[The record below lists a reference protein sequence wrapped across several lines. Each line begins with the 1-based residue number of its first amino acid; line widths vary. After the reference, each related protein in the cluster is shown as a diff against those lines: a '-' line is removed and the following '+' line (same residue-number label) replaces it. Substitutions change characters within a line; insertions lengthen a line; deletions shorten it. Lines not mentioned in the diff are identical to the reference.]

1 MDVNELRR
9 VLMTVSADIYV
20 KERPLLAWAIND
32 FKCVRVLLRSGAN
45 PNAYFQWDD
54 TSRITPLYLCRQIQ
68 SEWVSS
74 LRMFKKTLKKDMR
87 EMLRS
92 NLKECKRVDKLIR
105 SYGGECKMEY
115 DYICIDISST

>member
-1 MDVNELRR
+1 MKSRESFSKGKKQGDWL
-9 VLMTVSADIYV
+9 Y
-20 KERPLLAWAIND
+20 
-32 FKCVRVLLRSGAN
+32 
-45 PNAYFQWDD
+45 YFDNGQLK
-54 TSRITPLYLCRQIQ
+54 I
-68 SEWVSS
+68 
-74 LRMFKKTLKKDMR
+74 KKTLKKDMR